1 MTDSGRQRKVGVLG
15 RLGVYPAHRLS
26 GAGRRALA
34 YLAVKGPVVQRSLT
48 CMNLWPN
55 HPEDRARANLR
66 RTLWQL
72 PPGWVIASSWE
83 LRLMAEVDLDDA
95 YEAAALATTS
105 TPLEP
110 RQVDLL
116 KRDLLPGWYEE
127 WLVPEQNQFHLQ
139 RIQTLEKVCRTATEA
154 QDFGLATSAGLA
166 AVCAEPLRESAV
178 TALVAAHL
186 REGNR
191 YEAVRRYH
199 EYASLLRREL
209 DVEPGTELATLM
221 SPFAG
226 VEPKS
231 RLVPGWV

>member
-1 MTDSGRQRKVGVLG
+1 MTDSRTQRKVGVLG
-15 RLGVYPAHRLS
+15 RLGVYPAQRLS
-26 GAGRRALA
+26 GAGRRVLA
-34 YLAVKGPVVQRSLT
+34 YMAVKGPVVLRSLT
-48 CMNLWPN
+48 CMNLWPSL
-55 HPEDRARANLR
+55 PEDRARANLR

-72 PPGWVIASSWE
+72 SPGWVVASSWE

-95 YEAAALATTS
+95 HEIAALATTS

-110 RQVDLL
+110 RQVELL

-127 WLVPEQNQFHLQ
+127 WLVPEQDQFHLQ
-139 RIQTLEKVCRTATEA
+139 RIQALEKVCRVATEA

-186 REGNR
+186 GEGNR

-199 EYASLLRREL
+199 EYASVLRREL
-209 DVEPGTELATLM
+209 DVEPGAELAALM
-221 SPFAG
+221 SPFAAA
-226 VEPKS
+226 EPKS
-231 RLVPGWV
+231 RLVRG

>member
-1 MTDSGRQRKVGVLG
+1 M
-15 RLGVYPAHRLS
+15 
-26 GAGRRALA
+26 
-34 YLAVKGPVVQRSLT
+34 
-48 CMNLWPN
+48 CMNLWPSL
-55 HPEDRARANLR
+55 PEDRARANLR

-72 PPGWVIASSWE
+72 PAGWVVASSWE

-95 YEAAALATTS
+95 HEVAALAMTS

-110 RQVDLL
+110 RQVELL
-116 KRDLLPGWYEE
+116 RHDLLPGWYEE
-127 WLVPEQNQFHLQ
+127 WLMPEQDQFHLQ
-139 RIQTLEKVCRTATEA
+139 RIQALEQVCHTATKA

-186 REGNR
+186 GEGNR

-199 EYASLLRREL
+199 DYASLLRREL
-209 DVEPGTELATLM
+209 DVEPSAELAALM

-226 VEPKS
+226 A
-231 RLVPGWV
+231 G

>member
-1 MTDSGRQRKVGVLG
+1 VTDAGRRRKIGVLG

-48 CMNLWPN
+48 CVNLWPSL
-55 HPEDRARANLR
+55 PEDRARANLR

-72 PPGWVIASSWE
+72 PPGWVAASSWE
-83 LRLMAEVDLDDA
+83 LRLMAEIDLDDA
-95 YEAAALATTS
+95 HKIAALAMTS

-110 RQVDLL
+110 RQVELL
-116 KRDLLPGWYEE
+116 KHDLLPGWYEE
-127 WLVPEQNQFHLQ
+127 WLMPEQDQFHLQ
-139 RIQTLEKVCRTATEA
+139 RIQALEKVCRMATVA
-154 QDFGLATSAGLA
+154 QNFSLATSAGLA

-186 REGNR
+186 GEGNR
-191 YEAVRRYH
+191 YEAARRYH

-209 DVEPGTELATLM
+209 DVEPGAELAALV
-221 SPFAG
+221 SPFA
-226 VEPKS
+226 VAEPKS
-231 RLVPGWV
+231 RLVPG